1 MGRESRS
8 RAPPTVTRRETTRLD
23 ETRSSEERT
32 RKGVA
37 SPREQFMTNI
47 VRDVFEKEIKDDART
62 ARRMYSWLSVD
73 GAGGRV
79 LDVE

>member
-1 MGRESRS
+1 MI
-8 RAPPTVTRRETTRLD
+8 
-23 ETRSSEERT
+23 
-32 RKGVA
+32 
-37 SPREQFMTNI
+37 NI
-47 VRDVFEKEIKDDART
+47 VRDVFEKEIKDDARM

>member
-1 MGRESRS
+1 
-8 RAPPTVTRRETTRLD
+8 
-23 ETRSSEERT
+23 
-32 RKGVA
+32 
-37 SPREQFMTNI
+37 MTNI
-47 VRDVFEKEIKDDART
+47 VRDVFEKEINDDART